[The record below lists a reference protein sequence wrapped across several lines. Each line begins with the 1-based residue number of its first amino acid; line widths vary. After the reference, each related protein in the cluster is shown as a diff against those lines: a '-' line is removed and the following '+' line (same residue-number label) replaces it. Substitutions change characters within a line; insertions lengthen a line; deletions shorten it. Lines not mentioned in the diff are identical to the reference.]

1 MTEIEAL
8 EAWEANG
15 LSTDILPAL
24 GVSFETFLRVSQKPA
39 ERRERSLSGALW
51 FKARRHWQ
59 RCCAA
64 YADESTDKNLAAL
77 VRATD
82 LFGRI
87 ERPWS
92 PTGRVI

>member
-8 EAWEANG
+8 EAWETSG

-24 GVSFETFLRVSQKPA
+24 RITFETFLRVSQKPA
-39 ERRERSLSGALW
+39 KRRERSLSGALW
-51 FKARRHWQ
+51 FKAERHWK

-64 YADESTDKNLAAL
+64 YADESSDKNLDSL
-77 VRATD
+77 TRATD
-82 LFGRI
+82 LLGRI

-92 PTGRVI
+92 PIGRVI